1 MIKEIKGENGKIVK
15 ETEHILK
22 EITEFYNK
30 LFSKEKIEGTE
41 KDFLIG
47 KIRNWI

>member
-15 ETEHILK
+15 ETECILK
-22 EITEFYNK
+22 EITELYKK

-41 KDFLIG
+41 K
-47 KIRNWI
+47 